1 MFLFK
6 VILVIKNLLKVYKI
20 FVWVYINEIIEME
33 EKILNIN
40 VIPELE
46 NNFSGDI
53 SPYAEE
59 IQKVT
64 IEWAKEFN
72 ILQND
77 NFKKYERQNIGYLA
91 SRVQPYDSFQD
102 VRITSDFLLLTCML
116 DDYSDQ
122 VKKPE
127 EFKEYSQK
135 IINVLK
141 NKDVYKKDPFING
154 WHNWWQRTRKGTPIE
169 WQNRIIRSID
179 KCFES
184 ISWEIENEVENNV
197 PNVENYI
204 EKRQH
209 SGSVYICFDLVER
222 GDATFVTSNVR
233 NKDFDE
239 LITSANKIANWT
251 NDILSLK
258 KEIDNG
264 EIHNLVISVQKE
276 NGCTIE
282 EALLNVKK
290 LTIEEIKKYSV
301 IKNKLHENNMP
312 FNGNIIKYISR
323 VENAVRANYEWSLTT
338 KRF

>member
-1 MFLFK
+1 M
-6 VILVIKNLLKVYKI
+6 
-20 FVWVYINEIIEME
+20 
-33 EKILNIN
+33 NIN
-40 VIPELE
+40 VIPVLE

-197 PNVENYI
+197 PNIENYI

>member
-1 MFLFK
+1 MFISYEKLPVYYFQDIRGGLT
-6 VILVIKNLLKVYKI
+6 ILTTYRPQRQ
-20 FVWVYINEIIEME
+20 MC
-33 EKILNIN
+33 
-40 VIPELE
+40 
-46 NNFSGDI
+46 I
-53 SPYAEE
+53 SVCPYAEE

-72 ILQND
+72 ILQKD
-77 NFKKYERQNIGYLA
+77 NSKKYEKQNIGYLA

-116 DDYSDQ
+116 DDYSDK
-122 VKKPE
+122 VKNPK
-127 EFKEYSQK
+127 EFKEYSNK
-135 IINVLK
+135 LINVLR
-141 NKDVYKKDPFING
+141 NIDDYEVDPFING
-154 WHNWWQRTRKGTPIE
+154 WHNWWERARKGTPIE
-169 WQNRIIRSID
+169 WQNRIIHSID

-184 ISWEIENEVENNV
+184 IIWEIENEFENYV
-197 PNVENYI
+197 PNIENYI

-222 GDATFVTSNVR
+222 GDATFVTANVR
-233 NKDFDE
+233 NKDFEE

-276 NGCTIE
+276 NDCTIE
-282 EALLNVKK
+282 EALLNVKE
-290 LTIEEIKKYSV
+290 LTIEEIKKYSLL
-301 IKNKLHENNMP
+301 KNKLYENNKP
-312 FNGNIIKYISR
+312 FNSNIIKYISR